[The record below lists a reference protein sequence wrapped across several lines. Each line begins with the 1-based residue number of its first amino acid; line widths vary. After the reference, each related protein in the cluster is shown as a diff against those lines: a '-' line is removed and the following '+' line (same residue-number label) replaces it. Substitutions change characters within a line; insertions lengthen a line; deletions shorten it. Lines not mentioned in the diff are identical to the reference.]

1 MKVERVKYQEQ
12 VYYASLDK
20 DKVWILKKEGLKQVK
35 RDEIEILPLVA
46 PSKIICLGLNYLA
59 HAKEFNLKI
68 PEEPLLFFKPPSA
81 VIGCGE
87 YIVCPAQSENVHFE
101 GELAFVIK
109 KVCRNIEPEEAKDY
123 ILGYTCANDVTARDL
138 QAKDGLYAR
147 AKGFDTFCP
156 IGPYIETELDFPNNL
171 TICTYVNQV
180 KMQEGNSFDM
190 IFNVFELVSFISK
203 IMTLQDGDIVL
214 TGTPTGVG
222 QILPGDEVSVEIT
235 GIGTLVNKVV
245 AEKSL

>member
-1 MKVERVKYQEQ
+1 MKVERVQYQDQ
-12 VYYASLDK
+12 VYYASLNNDQ
-20 DKVWILKKEGLKQVK
+20 VWILKKEGLKQVK
-35 RDEIEILPLVA
+35 RNEIKILPLVA
-46 PSKIICLGLNYLA
+46 PSKIICVGLNYLA
-59 HAKEFNLKI
+59 HAREFDFEI
-68 PEEPLLFFKPPSA
+68 PDEPLLFFKPPSA
-81 VIGCGE
+81 MIGWGE

-109 KVCRNIEPEEAKDY
+109 KGCRNIEPEEAKDY

-171 TICTYVNQV
+171 SICTYVNQV

-203 IMTLQDGDIVL
+203 IMTLNVGDIVL
-214 TGTPTGVG
+214 TGTPPGVG
-222 QILPGDEVSVEIT
+222 QIHPGDEVSVEIA

-245 AEKSL
+245 AKKSL